1 MRAGCPR
8 LVSSCVVVL
17 AVSLLLPNQASAQAV
32 IKMGDDYF
40 DRLMR
45 QTIVETTQTPGHFV
59 IAGKRAANSLVSAG
73 ILGEGRVLDTKY
85 IDLGVVAGLLWYRYE
100 VGGLEDDVIGNIN
113 QALGFSAYFLPD
125 APVNLNLYA
134 GYNLYYG
141 ANVPYGA
148 SLPPGSER
156 PDSNLELQPFLYL
169 TGAAY
174 TGTKGIFSMMFRNTD
189 GRRERSKTYAS
200 LSQSIGP
207 VDLGIIYD
215 QLKSSASR
223 GFVLDGNAPEL
234 YEISAFARWNY
245 RVWFGHGSEEE
256 REKREK
262 ATGKKNDGGFM
273 GYLTAKVGKSLNLV
287 DGRTFD
293 REWADKDTTF
303 YVAEAAY
310 WWVGG
315 LSYSGRNGTG
325 WKLGVDFGGKNA
337 TSETVETGPFVIG
350 GKQLHIE
357 ATYMKNYVASD
368 LFGPRVIPW
377 AWNFSIALR

>member
-1 MRAGCPR
+1 MRARCPR
-8 LVSSCVVVL
+8 LVYSCVFFAVVASL
-17 AVSLLLPNQASAQAV
+17 APDSASAQAV
-32 IKMGDDYF
+32 IKPGDDYF

-45 QTIVETTQTPGHFV
+45 QTIVEATQTPGHFV
-59 IAGKRAANSLVSAG
+59 LAGKRAANSLVSMG
-73 ILGEGRVLDTKY
+73 LLGEGRVLDTKY
-85 IDLGVVAGLLWYRYE
+85 IDIGILGGMLWYRYE

-113 QALGFSAYFLPD
+113 QALGFSAYILPD

-148 SLPPGSER
+148 SLPQGSSR
-156 PDSNLELQPFLYL
+156 PDSNLELQPFLYA

-174 TGTKGIFSMMFRNTD
+174 TGTKGVFSIMFRNTN
-189 GRRERSKTYAS
+189 GNRERSKTYAS

-207 VDLGIIYD
+207 VDIGLIYD
-215 QLKSSASR
+215 ELKSSATR
-223 GFVLDGNAPEL
+223 EFALDGNAPEL

-245 RVWFGHGSEEE
+245 FVWFGHGSEEA
-256 REKREK
+256 RAKKGEKQ
-262 ATGKKNDGGFM
+262 TSGFI
-273 GYLTAKVGKSLNLV
+273 GYLTGKVGKSLNIT
-287 DGRTFD
+287 DGTTFD
-293 REWADKDTTF
+293 REWSNKDTTF

-315 LSYSGRNGTG
+315 LSYSGRNDLG
-325 WKLGVDFGGKNA
+325 WKLGVDFGGK
-337 TSETVETGPFVIG
+337 TDVREGETGPFMIG